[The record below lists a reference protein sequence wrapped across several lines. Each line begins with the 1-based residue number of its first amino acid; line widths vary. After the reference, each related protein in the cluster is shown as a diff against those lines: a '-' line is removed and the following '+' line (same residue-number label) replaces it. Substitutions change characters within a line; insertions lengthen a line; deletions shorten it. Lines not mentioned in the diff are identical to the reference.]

1 MKTTVKLL
9 CLIMLLSVTATGW
22 TETYKRGLKSC
33 DFEVAE
39 NYYRQDPEDLSY
51 QVLYASCLIIKGD
64 DSTGLP
70 MLYYLADQTD
80 SVTANFFLADYLSTD
95 GRFANPTTKKTIDE
109 AINYYYRTQAII
121 SLIPTYPEPDYF
133 FEEKNHQMHLRS
145 SYNVPSL
152 YRARYQL
159 GAAGD
164 YMAYQL
170 QDPDYEGYK
179 GDPNPDTFPKYNGFM
194 RDSLNQGLREAREC
208 RDLPQRYYHNPDHY
222 KANIESCALMVDLF
236 QALIPLE
243 EQRQEI
249 LLGCRDEN
257 DIVQMEQEDCPK
269 YYETH
274 KEINNLIEAYS
285 EADFENFRDI

>member
-22 TETYKRGLKSC
+22 TETYKRGMQSC
-33 DFEVAE
+33 TFEVAE

-80 SVTANFFLADYLSTD
+80 SVTANFFLADYLRTD
-95 GRFANPTTKKTIDE
+95 GRFENPTTKKTIDE

-133 FEEKNHQMHLRS
+133 FQEKNHQMHLRS
-145 SYNVPSL
+145 SYGVPGL
-152 YRARYQL
+152 YLARYKL
-159 GAAGD
+159 GAIGD
-164 YMAYQL
+164 YRVHQL
-170 QDPDYEGYK
+170 QD
-179 GDPNPDTFPKYNGFM
+179 PKYNGFM

-208 RDLPQRYYHNPDHY
+208 RDLPQQYYHRPDHY

-249 LLGCRDEN
+249 RLGCRDEN
-257 DIVQMEQEDCPK
+257 DIVQMEIEDCPK

-274 KEINNLIEAYS
+274 KEINDLIDAYS
-285 EADFENFRDI
+285 ETAFEIFRDI

>member
-22 TETYKRGLKSC
+22 TETYTRGMQSC

-39 NYYRQDPEDLSY
+39 AYYRQDPENLRD
-51 QVLYASCLIIKGD
+51 QVLYATCLIIKGD

-80 SVTANFFLADYLSTD
+80 SVTANFFLADYLETD
-95 GRFANPTTKKTIDE
+95 GRFRNPITYTNVDE

-133 FEEKNHQMHLRS
+133 FQEKNRQMHLHS
-145 SYNVPSL
+145 SYRVPRL
-152 YRARYQL
+152 YLVRYKL

-164 YMAYQL
+164 YMAHLL
-170 QDPDYEGYK
+170 QDPDYD
-179 GDPNPDTFPKYNGFM
+179 GDRKDTFPKYNGFM
-194 RDSLNQGLREAREC
+194 RDSLNQGLRTAREC
-208 RDLPQRYYHNPDHY
+208 RDLPQKRYHNPTHY
-222 KANIESCALMVDLF
+222 KANIEACALMVDLF

-249 LLGCRDEN
+249 RLGCRDEN
-257 DIVQMEQEDCPK
+257 DIVQMELEDCPK

-274 KEINNLIEAYS
+274 KEINDLLEAYS
-285 EADFENFRDI
+285 ETAFEIFRDI

>member
-22 TETYKRGLKSC
+22 TETYTRGEKSC
-33 DFEVAE
+33 DFSVAE
-39 NYYRQDPEDLSY
+39 NYYRQDPEDLGN

-80 SVTANFFLADYLSTD
+80 SVKANSFLADYLRTD
-95 GRFANPTTKKTIDE
+95 GRFRNPTTETNLDE

-133 FEEKNHQMHLRS
+133 FHEKNYQMHLFA
-145 SYNVPSL
+145 SYRVPSL
-152 YRARYQL
+152 YRYRYQL

-164 YMAYQL
+164 YMAHLL
-170 QDPDYEGYK
+170 QWPDYD
-179 GDPNPDTFPKYNGFM
+179 GDWNRDTFPKYNGFM
-194 RDSLNQGLREAREC
+194 RDSLNQGLRTAREC
-208 RDLPQRYYHNPDHY
+208 RDLPQKHYHNPTHY

-236 QALIPLE
+236 QTLIPLE

-257 DIVQMEQEDCPK
+257 DIVQMGRENCLP

-274 KEINNLIEAYS
+274 TEIHNLMEAYGETAS
-285 EADFENFRDI
+285 EIFRDI

>member
-9 CLIMLLSVTATGW
+9 CLIMLLSVPATGW
-22 TETYKRGLKSC
+22 TEIYKRGMQSC
-33 DFEVAE
+33 TFETAE
-39 NYYRQDPEDLSY
+39 KYYRQDPEDLSY

-70 MLYYLADQTD
+70 MLYHLADQTD
-80 SVTANFFLADYLSTD
+80 SVTANLFLADYLSTD
-95 GRFANPTTKKTIDE
+95 GRFENPLTKTNLDE

-133 FEEKNHQMHLRS
+133 FHERNHQMHLRS
-145 SYNVPSL
+145 SYSVPHL
-152 YRARYQL
+152 YLARYKL
-159 GAAGD
+159 GAGGD
-164 YMAYQL
+164 YRVHQL
-170 QDPDYEGYK
+170 QDPDYD
-179 GDPNPDTFPKYNGFM
+179 GDRNKDTFPKYNGFM

-257 DIVQMEQEDCPK
+257 DIVQMEREDCPK

-274 KEINNLIEAYS
+274 TEINNLMEAYS
-285 EADFENFRDI
+285 EADFEILRDV

>member
-1 MKTTVKLL
+1 MKILAVMAL
-9 CLIMLLSVTATGW
+9 LIMPLAGNA
-22 TETYKRGLKSC
+22 ETYKRGMQSC
-33 DFEVAE
+33 TFETAE
-39 NYYRQDPEDLSY
+39 NYYRQDPEDLSN
-51 QVLYASCLIIKGD
+51 QVFYAICLIIKGD

-80 SVTANFFLADYLSTD
+80 SVKANFFLADYLNTD
-95 GRFANPTTKKTIDE
+95 GRFANPITEKTIDE

-133 FEEKNHQMHLRS
+133 FQEKNYQMHLRS
-145 SYNVPSL
+145 SYRVPRL
-152 YRARYQL
+152 YLARYQL
-159 GAAGD
+159 GAIGD
-164 YMAYQL
+164 YRVHQL
-170 QDPDYEGYK
+170 QDPDYD
-179 GDPNPDTFPKYNGFM
+179 GDRNKDTFPKYNGFM

-208 RDLPQRYYHNPDHY
+208 RDLPQQYYHWPDHY
-222 KANIESCALMVDLF
+222 KANIEACALLVDLF

-257 DIVQMEQEDCPK
+257 DIVQMGRENCPK

-274 KEINNLIEAYS
+274 TEIHNLIEAYS
-285 EADFENFRDI
+285 EADFEIFRDI